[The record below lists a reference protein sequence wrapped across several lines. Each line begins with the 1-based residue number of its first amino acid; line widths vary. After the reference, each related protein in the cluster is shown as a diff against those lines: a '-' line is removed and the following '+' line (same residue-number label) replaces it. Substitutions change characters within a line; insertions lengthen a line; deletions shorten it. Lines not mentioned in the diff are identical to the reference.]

1 MKKIRVLIAEDIE
14 VLRNNLKEML
24 EADIEIEVVAQASS
38 GREAVALALQ
48 HKPEIILMDI
58 EMEDATAG
66 ISAANR
72 IFASNP
78 AIKIIFLTMHEDD
91 FTIINAMATGAVD
104 YIIKT
109 ADCKNAIEHIKKA
122 HKDAIEMDRVIQ
134 KVLHGEFVKLSKSR
148 NDQLDFIR
156 KVMQVTTC
164 EKEIIRLLL
173 KNKKTSEIAAARFV
187 EPVTI
192 KKQIGM
198 ILKKFEVRRSK
209 EIVHTIRE
217 LEMESL
223 FGDD

>member
-24 EADIEIEVVAQASS
+24 EKDSEIEVVAEAATS
-38 GREAVALALQ
+38 EAAVALALQ
-48 HKPEIILMDI
+48 HNPEIILMDI

-78 AIKIIFLTMHEDD
+78 AVKIIFLTMHEDD
-91 FTIINAMATGAVD
+91 YTIINAMATGAVD
-104 YIIKT
+104 YIVKT

-122 HKDAIEMDRVIQ
+122 HKDMIEMDRVIQ
-134 KVLHGEFVKLSKSR
+134 KVLHGEFVKLSKSKH
-148 NDQLDFIR
+148 DQLDFIR
-156 KVMQVTTC
+156 KVMLVTSC

-173 KNKKTSEIAAARFV
+173 EDNKISEIASARFV

-198 ILKKFEVRRSK
+198 ILKKFEVRRTK
-209 EIVHTIRE
+209 EIIHTIRD
-217 LEMESL
+217 LYMESL
-223 FGDD
+223 FSEQ